1 MPNAGV
7 WLYPGSN
14 SRYLSIMDEDLDH
27 LDRLALISE
36 VKKLRSAIREHR
48 DATGHDLCWYYPEM
62 WSLLPEGFDIKIA
75 VPPWPEFM
83 RGCIRYRQ
91 SLDEHRPHA
100 KPHGGEFKAE

>member
-1 MPNAGV
+1 
-7 WLYPGSN
+7 
-14 SRYLSIMDEDLDH
+14 
-27 LDRLALISE
+27 
-36 VKKLRSAIREHR
+36 
-48 DATGHDLCWYYPEM
+48 M